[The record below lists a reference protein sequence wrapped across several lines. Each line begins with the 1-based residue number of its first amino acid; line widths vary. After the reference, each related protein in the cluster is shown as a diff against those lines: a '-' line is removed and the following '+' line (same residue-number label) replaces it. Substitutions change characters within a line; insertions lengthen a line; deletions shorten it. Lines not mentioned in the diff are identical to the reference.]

1 MRISLLCVSVLLILC
16 SCRSYKEVQ
25 TVRVDSSQL
34 THNFTADFSLDLE
47 DTILLCLFDTMGIQK
62 PKAKIIR
69 HGKQVV
75 QTCAADT
82 VIHKSVS
89 RETKTTQTAPVTSL
103 KTYEYIINWTL
114 FILFMLFSMILLRLL
129 KL

>member
-1 MRISLLCVSVLLILC
+1 MRISLLCVSVLVILC

-25 TVRVDSSQL
+25 TVRVDSSQI
-34 THNFTADFSLDLE
+34 TRNFAADFSLDLE
-47 DTILLCLFDTMGIQK
+47 DTILFCLFDTMGTPK

-75 QTCAADT
+75 QTCTADT
-82 VIHKSVS
+82 VQHKSVS
-89 RETKTTQTAPVTSL
+89 RDTKTTQTAPITSL

-114 FILFMLFSMILLRLL
+114 FILFLLFSMILLRLL

>member
-1 MRISLLCVSVLLILC
+1 MRINLLCISVLVLLC

-25 TVRVDSSQL
+25 AVRVDSSQI
-34 THNFTADFSLDLE
+34 THNFAADLSLDLE
-47 DTILLCLFDTMGIQK
+47 DTILLCLFDTMGIPK

-75 QTCAADT
+75 QTCAEDT
-82 VIHKSVS
+82 VQHRSVS
-89 RETKTTQTAPVTSL
+89 RDTKTTQTAPVTSV
-103 KTYEYIINWTL
+103 KSYEYIINWTL
-114 FILFMLFSMILLRLL
+114 FFLFLLFSMMLLRLL